1 MSKERFNFL
10 DRAESEKLGELKEER
25 IKVNRSAKVVKG
37 GRRFSFSALTVVG
50 NQDGVVG
57 YGFGKAKEIPVAMQK
72 AFKDG
77 KKHLIRVPRVETT
90 IPHDVEGVFGAS
102 KVRLI
107 PAAPGTGIIAGG
119 TVRAVLE
126 LAGVKDILT
135 KAYGSTNPIN
145 LVKATLNGLHRLR
158 KREDVEALREVS
170 LVEAEA

>member
-1 MSKERFNFL
+1 MVNNSLPSYIDRGEAER
-10 DRAESEKLGELKEER
+10 LGELKEER

-50 NQDGVVG
+50 NQDGIVG
-57 YGFGKAKEIPVAMQK
+57 FGFGKAQEIPAAMQK

-77 KKHLIRVPRVETT
+77 RKHLIRVPRVGTS
-90 IPHDVEGVFGAS
+90 IPHMVEGTFCS
-102 KVRLI
+102 SMVRLV

-135 KAYGSTNPIN
+135 KSYGSTNPTN
-145 LVKATLNGLHRLR
+145 LVKATIVALGSLR
-158 KREDVEALREVS
+158 TKEQIEELRGVKI
-170 LVEAEA
+170 

>member
-1 MSKERFNFL
+1 MPSTLPEFL
-10 DRAESEKLGELKEER
+10 DRTEAEKLGELKEER

-37 GRRFSFSALTVVG
+37 GRRFAFSALTVVG

-57 YGFGKAKEIPVAMQK
+57 FGFGKAKEIPSAMQK

-77 KKHLIRVPRVETT
+77 RKHLIRVPRVGTT
-90 IPHDVEGVFGAS
+90 IPHEVEGVFCSS

-107 PAAPGTGIIAGG
+107 PAAPGTGIIAGS

-126 LAGVKDILT
+126 LAGVKDVLT

-145 LVKATLNGLHRLR
+145 LVKATIVALGSLR
-158 KREDVEALREVS
+158 SKEEIEELRGVN
-170 LVEAEA
+170 L

>member
-1 MSKERFNFL
+1 MVNNSLPAYIDRGEAER
-10 DRAESEKLGELKEER
+10 LGELKEER

-50 NQDGVVG
+50 NQDGIVG
-57 YGFGKAKEIPVAMQK
+57 FGFGKAQEIPAAMQK

-77 KKHLIRVPRVETT
+77 RKHLIRVPRVGTS
-90 IPHDVEGVFGAS
+90 IPHTVEGTFCS
-102 KVRLI
+102 SMVRLV

-135 KAYGSTNPIN
+135 KSYGSTNPTN
-145 LVKATLNGLHRLR
+145 LVKATIVALGSLR
-158 KREDVEALREVS
+158 TKEQIEELRGVKI
-170 LVEAEA
+170 

>member
-1 MSKERFNFL
+1 MSTERFHFL
-10 DRAESEKLGELKEER
+10 DRAEAEKVGELKEER

-90 IPHDVEGVFGAS
+90 IPHDVEGRFGAS

-126 LAGVKDILT
+126 LAGVKDVLT

-145 LVKATLNGLHRLR
+145 LVKATLNGLSQLR
-158 KREDVEALREVS
+158 REEDVSALREIPVQ
-170 LVEAEA
+170 V

>member
-1 MSKERFNFL
+1 MVNNSLPTYIDRGEAER
-10 DRAESEKLGELKEER
+10 LGELKEER

-50 NQDGVVG
+50 NQDGIVG
-57 YGFGKAKEIPVAMQK
+57 FGFGKAQEIPAAMQK

-77 KKHLIRVPRVETT
+77 RKHLIRVPRVGTS
-90 IPHDVEGVFGAS
+90 IPHMVEGTFCS
-102 KVRLI
+102 SMVRLV

-135 KAYGSTNPIN
+135 KSYGSTNPTN
-145 LVKATLNGLHRLR
+145 LVKATIVALGSLR
-158 KREDVEALREVS
+158 TKEQIEELRGVKI
-170 LVEAEA
+170 

>member
-1 MSKERFNFL
+1 MASRLPEFIDRGEAER
-10 DRAESEKLGELKEER
+10 LGDLKEER

-57 YGFGKAKEIPVAMQK
+57 YGFGKAQEIPTAMQK

-77 KKHLIRVPRVETT
+77 RKHLIRVPRVGTS
-90 IPHDVEGVFGAS
+90 IPHEVEGTFCAS
-102 KVRLI
+102 KVRLV

-135 KAYGSTNPIN
+135 KAYGSTNPTN
-145 LVKATLNGLHRLR
+145 LVKATIVALA
-158 KREDVEALREVS
+158 ALRTKERIEELRGVQ
-170 LVEAEA
+170 L

>member
-1 MSKERFNFL
+1 MKAKLTYL
-10 DRAESEKLGELKEER
+10 DTAESAQLENITEVLVK
-25 IKVNRSAKVVKG
+25 INRSAAVVKG

-57 YGFGKAKEIPVAMQK
+57 YGFGKAKEIPMAMQK

-77 KKHLIRVPRVETT
+77 KKHLIRVPRVEPS
-90 IPHDVEGVFGAS
+90 IPHEVEGRFCAS
-102 KVRLI
+102 KVRLM

-145 LVKATLNGLHRLR
+145 LVKATLDGLAQLR
-158 KREDVEALREVS
+158 TREEISHKREVEIPV
-170 LVEAEA
+170 

>member
-1 MSKERFNFL
+1 MSKERFNYL
-10 DRAESEKLGELKEER
+10 DRAEAEKLGELKEAR

-37 GRRFSFSALTVVG
+37 GRRFSFAALTVVG

-57 YGFGKAKEIPVAMQK
+57 YGFGKAKEIPMAMQK

-77 KKHLIRVPRVETT
+77 KKHLIRVPRVGTS
-90 IPHDVEGVFGAS
+90 IPHDIEGVFGAS

-126 LAGVKDILT
+126 LAGVKDVLT

-145 LVKATLNGLHRLR
+145 LVKATLDGLHHLR
-158 KREDVEALREVS
+158 RREDVEALREV
-170 LVEAEA
+170 ATAGQD